1 MFTIERVQP
10 EDKGEVL
17 SFIKDTWNWEWQ
29 ELTATAIERA
39 MKKASDLIDQDY
51 KVMH

>member
-17 SFIKDTWNWEWQ
+17 SFIKDTGTGSGRN
-29 ELTATAIERA
+29 
-39 MKKASDLIDQDY
+39 
-51 KVMH
+51 